1 MNNYLYI
8 AVLKSKLVNHLAQ
21 KKNTAGSIMYRM
33 KGVGVQWIQ
42 KDELLVTIHMS
53 IKQINHYY

>member
-21 KKNTAGSIMYRM
+21 KKNTAGSIYVS
-33 KGVGVQWIQ
+33 KCVGVQCIQ